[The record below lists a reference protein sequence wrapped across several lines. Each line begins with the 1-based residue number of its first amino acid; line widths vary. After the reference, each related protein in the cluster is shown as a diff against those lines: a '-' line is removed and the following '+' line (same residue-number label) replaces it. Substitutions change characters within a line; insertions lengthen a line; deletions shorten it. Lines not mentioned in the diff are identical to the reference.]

1 MDFEPPFLNTYKTL
15 LEKSLGE
22 GSKKEDALYYMVDR
36 SDDQQL
42 PLIDLERLKNEEE
55 RDECMKEISE
65 AASEWG
71 FFQVIN
77 HGISNEIIEN
87 MISEQK
93 KLFHEPFV
101 KKLSAETVFNLSPNS
116 YRWGNPCATNLRQL
130 SWLEAFHFSLSDIPN
145 MEQHITLR
153 SRLEAFA
160 TRMATLAENLVEILA
175 IKVNMNS
182 NHFQENYLPKSSF
195 IRLNRYPP
203 CPISSKV
210 YGLLPHSDTS
220 FITIL
225 YQDQI
230 GGLQLMKDGKWV
242 DVQPNPSALVVNIG
256 DLFQA
261 LSNNVYKSIKHRVVV
276 AEEEERF
283 STAFFYCPFNDAVI
297 QSENKPA
304 LYKKFTLREYRQQT
318 QQDVNQRG
326 DKVGL
331 SRFVL

>member
-1 MDFEPPFLNTYKTL
+1 MDYEPPFLNTYKTL
-15 LEKSLGE
+15 LEKSLE
-22 GSKKEDALYYMVDR
+22 EDTNLYSMVER
-36 SDDQQL
+36 SDDVEL
-42 PLIDLERLKNEEE
+42 PLIDLERLSNEEE

-77 HGISNEIIEN
+77 HGVSNEIMED

-101 KKLSAETVFNLSPNS
+101 NKLCAETLFNLSPKT
-116 YRWGNPCATNLRQL
+116 YRWGNPCATNLTQL
-130 SWLEAFHFSLSDIPN
+130 SWLEAFHFPLTDIPN

-153 SRLEAFA
+153 SSLEAFA
-160 TRMATLAENLVEILA
+160 TRMATLTENLVEILA

-210 YGLLPHSDTS
+210 YGILPHSDTS
-220 FITIL
+220 FLTIL

-242 DVQPNPSALVVNIG
+242 DVKPNPSALVVNIG

-261 LSNNVYKSIKHRVVV
+261 ISNNVYKSIKHRVV
-276 AEEEERF
+276 AAEEERF

-304 LYKKFTLREYRQQT
+304 LYKRFTLREYRQQT
-318 QQDVNQRG
+318 LQDVNQTG

-331 SRFVL
+331 SRFLL

>member
-1 MDFEPPFLNTYKTL
+1 MDYEPPFLNTYKTL
-15 LEKSLGE
+15 LEKGLE
-22 GSKKEDALYYMVDR
+22 EDSKNDDDDLYSMVDR
-36 SDDQQL
+36 RYEEQL
-42 PLIDLERLKNEEE
+42 PLIDLERLNNKDE
-55 RDECMKEISE
+55 REECMKEISE

-77 HGISNEIIEN
+77 HGISNEVMEN
-87 MISEQK
+87 MISEQM
-93 KLFHEPFV
+93 KLFREPFV
-101 KKLSAETVFNLSPNS
+101 NKLSAETVFNLSPNT
-116 YRWGNPCATNLRQL
+116 YRWGNPCATKLRQL
-130 SWLEAFHFSLSDIPN
+130 SWIEAFHFPLTDIPN
-145 MEQHITLR
+145 MEPHITLR
-153 SRLEAFA
+153 SSLEDFA
-160 TRMATLAENLVEILA
+160 TRMATLGENLVEILA

-210 YGLLPHSDTS
+210 YGILPHSDTS
-220 FITIL
+220 FLTIL

-242 DVQPNPSALVVNIG
+242 DVKPNPSALVVNIG

-261 LSNNVYKSIKHRVVV
+261 LSNNVYKSIKHRVV
-276 AEEEERF
+276 AAEEERF

-318 QQDVNQRG
+318 LKDVNQTG

>member
-1 MDFEPPFLNTYKTL
+1 MDYEPPFLNTYKTL
-15 LEKSLGE
+15 LEKSLE
-22 GSKKEDALYYMVDR
+22 EDTNLYSMVER
-36 SDDQQL
+36 SDDEQL
-42 PLIDLERLKNEEE
+42 PLIDLERLNNEEE

-77 HGISNEIIEN
+77 HGISNEIMEM

-101 KKLSAETVFNLSPNS
+101 NKLSAETVFNLSPNT
-116 YRWGNPCATNLRQL
+116 YRWGNPCATNLTQL
-130 SWLEAFHFSLSDIPN
+130 PWLEAFHFSLTDIPN
-145 MEQHITLR
+145 MEHHITLR

-160 TRMATLAENLVEILA
+160 TRIATLAENLVEILG

-182 NHFQENYLPKSSF
+182 NHFQENYLPQSSF
-195 IRLNRYPP
+195 VRLNRYPP

-230 GGLQLMKDGKWV
+230 GGLQLLKDGKWV
-242 DVQPNPSALVVNIG
+242 DVKPNPSALVVNIG

-261 LSNNVYKSIKHRVVV
+261 LSNNVYKSIKHRVVA

-318 QQDVNQRG
+318 QQDVNQTG